1 MDEAVKDSNVNLD
14 LIMDIDLPLSVRFGQ
29 TEMLLEDILKLGNGS
44 VIELDR
50 TAEEP
55 VDLLVNNRLLARG
68 EVVVADGHYAIRVTQ
83 VESPAERIRSLGT

>member
-1 MDEAVKDSNVNLD
+1 
-14 LIMDIDLPLSVRFGQ
+14 MDIDLPLSVRFGQ
-29 TEMLLEDILKLGNGS
+29 SEMLLEDILKLGNGS